1 MDEKHLVNGS
11 NPAKNGMTAGSNL
24 VDAYAPFS
32 GVYDEMVDGE
42 RGIRPHWRYFLDS
55 LGQFTDDELRERWET
70 AQRLVR
76 ENGTT
81 YNIYDE
87 TGESTRPW
95 RMDPIPFLIS
105 PEEWQALEVG
115 LIQRAKLLNAVV
127 QDIYGEQ
134 NLLRRGLLP
143 SSLVYGNP
151 AFLRPMSGVTP
162 PGGTHL
168 HFLAFDLARAA
179 DQRWWVLSDRTQAPS
194 GAGYTLE
201 NRIVLARTLP
211 DIFRTAQVHRLA
223 GFFQALSDNLIA
235 LTKKDDPLAV
245 LLTPGPH
252 NETYFEH
259 AYLARYL
266 GFPLVEGADLTVRD
280 NKVFLKTLNGLKQV
294 DLIMRRVDSDFCDPL
309 ELRNDSVLGVAG
321 LVAAVRAGNVVIANS
336 LGSGVV
342 ECEALMSFYPGLSR
356 EVLGEDLKIPSLA
369 SWWCGQEKER
379 SYVAEH
385 LDELALRPTFSN
397 SSILNNRKGALLPG
411 QATGERRQE
420 VIDLLSRRGYQYFG
434 QETLTLSTT
443 PGWSEE
449 GIVPRPVVLR
459 VYLCA
464 DGDSYRVMPGGL
476 TRTTDSV
483 DAQAVTM
490 QQGDASKD
498 TWVLSNGPVSTFTRL
513 ASPDQA
519 VTLRRSGSDLPS
531 RVSDNLFWLGR
542 YAERTESSVRLMRAM
557 ILRLAGEAGAG
568 DDPQTLTRLTNILV
582 DLEYLNRRTA
592 NKAAAGGIHGVER
605 ELAMLL
611 FDRGRANGLLNLL
624 GNLQRTASLVRER
637 LSTDSWRVL
646 NGLHQGAMGQASVI
660 RLDTN
665 GAVAFLN
672 HILEELSAFSG
683 MQMENMTRSLGWRLL
698 DTGRRVDRVTHTAKL
713 IKELVVD
720 GDPAEEG
727 RLDLLLELGDSSMTY
742 RTRYLSTVQLTA
754 VVDLLLTDDTNPRS
768 LAFQVD
774 RLASHLRHFPK
785 DDERAT
791 LAREEFLVQSMDSQ
805 LRLADVIQ
813 LCERRNKRGQRI
825 ELAQFLDQITAQTL
839 EMSDVLARKYFSH
852 VLPTR
857 STAAGGIVP

>member
-1 MDEKHLVNGS
+1 LEHRVSGS
-11 NPAKNGMTAGSNL
+11 NPAKNGMSQEIFLADS
-24 VDAYAPFS
+24 YAPIS
-32 GVYDEMVDGE
+32 GVYDEMMDAGA
-42 RGIRPHWRYFLDS
+42 GIRPHWRYFLES
-55 LGQFTDDELRERWET
+55 LGRFSEPELRERWDT

-95 RMDPIPFLIS
+95 RMDPIPFLIG
-105 PEEWQALEVG
+105 PEEWASLEAG
-115 LIQRAKLLNAVV
+115 LIQRAKLLNAIV
-127 QDIYGEQ
+127 QDIYGDQ
-134 NLLRRGLLP
+134 NLLKRGLLP
-143 SSLVYGNP
+143 SSLIYGNP
-151 AFLRPMSGVTP
+151 AFLRPMSGITP
-162 PGGTHL
+162 PGGAHL

-211 DIFRTAQVHRLA
+211 DIFRDAQVHRLA
-223 GFFQALSDNLIA
+223 GFFQALSDNLIG
-235 LTKKDDPLAV
+235 LTGKDEPLAV

-280 NKVFLKTLNGLKQV
+280 NKVYMKTLTGLKQV
-294 DLIMRRVDSDFCDPL
+294 DLILRRVDSDFCDPL
-309 ELRNDSVLGVAG
+309 ELRTDSLLGVAG
-321 LVAAVRAGNVVIANS
+321 LVAAARAGNVVIANS

-342 ECEALMSFYPGLSR
+342 ECEALMSFYPGLCK
-356 EVLGEDLKIPSLA
+356 EVLGEEIKIPSLA
-369 SWWCGQEKER
+369 SWWCGQEQER
-379 SYVAEH
+379 EYVSDH
-385 LDELALRPTFSN
+385 LDELVLRPTFSN

-411 QATGERRQE
+411 QAAGDRRQE
-420 VIDLLSRRGYQYFG
+420 VLDLLNRRGYQYFG

-443 PGWSEE
+443 PGLSEG

-498 TWVLSNGPVSTFTRL
+498 TWVLSNAPVSTFTRL
-513 ASPDQA
+513 AAPDQA
-519 VTLRRSGSDLPS
+519 VTLRRSGNDLPS
-531 RVSDNLFWLGR
+531 RVADNLFWLGR
-542 YAERTESSVRLMRAM
+542 YAERTENSVRLMRAM

-568 DDPQTLTRLTNILV
+568 DDPQTLTRLTTILV
-582 DLEYLNRRTA
+582 DLEYLNKRTA
-592 NKAAAGGIHGVER
+592 NKAAQGGIRAVER
-605 ELAMLL
+605 ELTMIL
-611 FDRGRANGLLNLL
+611 FDRARANGLLNLL

-646 NGLHQGAMGQASVI
+646 NGLHQRAQNQAAMI
-660 RLDTN
+660 HLDVN
-665 GAVAFLN
+665 AAMAVLN

-698 DTGRRVDRVTHTAKL
+698 DMGRRVERTTHMSKL
-713 IKELVVD
+713 IRELVYD
-720 GDPAEEG
+720 GDPAAEG

-742 RTRYLSTVQLTA
+742 RTRYLSTVQLPA
-754 VVDLLLTDDTNPRS
+754 VVDLLLTDDSNPRS
-768 LAFQVD
+768 LAFQVAT
-774 RLASHLRHFPK
+774 LAEHQRHFPR
-785 DDERAT
+785 DEESAT
-791 LAREEFLVQSMDSQ
+791 LPREAFLVQSMDSR
-805 LRLADVIQ
+805 LRLANVQ
-813 LCERRNKRGQRI
+813 ALCDSRNKRGQRAD
-825 ELAQFLDQITAQTL
+825 LARFLEMISSQTL
-839 EMSDVLARKYFSH
+839 EMSDALARKYFSH

-857 STAAGGIVP
+857 STSAGGVVP

>member
-1 MDEKHLVNGS
+1 MDS
-11 NPAKNGMTAGSNL
+11 AKKGMSQDLFLADS
-24 VDAYAPFS
+24 YAPFS
-32 GVYDEMVDGE
+32 GVYDEMMDQTHGV
-42 RGIRPHWRYFLDS
+42 RPHWRYFLES
-55 LGQFTDDELRERWET
+55 LGRFSQTELRERWDT

-95 RMDPIPFLIS
+95 RMDPLPFLIG
-105 PEEWQALEVG
+105 PEEWKSLEAG

-127 QDIYGEQ
+127 RDIYGEQ
-134 NLLRRGLLP
+134 DLLQRNLLP
-143 SSLVYGNP
+143 SSLIYGNP
-151 AFLRPMSGVTP
+151 AFLRPMHGIKP
-162 PGGTHL
+162 PGDVHL

-211 DIFRTAQVHRLA
+211 DIFRSAQVHRLA

-235 LTKKDDPLAV
+235 LTGKDEPLAV
-245 LLTPGPH
+245 LMTPGPH

-280 NKVFLKTLNGLKQV
+280 NKVYLKTLNGLKQV
-294 DLIMRRVDSDFCDPL
+294 DLILRRVDSDFCDPL
-309 ELRNDSVLGVAG
+309 ELRNDSLLGVAG
-321 LVAAVRAGNVVIANS
+321 LVAAARAGNVVIANS

-342 ECEALMSFYPGLSR
+342 ECEALMSFYPGLCR
-356 EVLGEDLKIPSLA
+356 ELLGEDLKIPSLA
-369 SWWCGQEKER
+369 TWWCGQEQER
-379 SYVAEH
+379 EYVSQH

-397 SSILNNRKGALLPG
+397 SSILSNRKGALLPG
-411 QATGERRQE
+411 QAIGDRRQE
-420 VIDLLSRRGYQYFG
+420 VLDLLDRRGYQYFG

-483 DAQAVTM
+483 NAQAVTM

-498 TWVLSNGPVSTFTRL
+498 TWVLSDTPVSTFTRL
-513 ASPDQA
+513 AAPDQA
-519 VTLRRSGSDLPS
+519 VTLRRSGNDLPS
-531 RVSDNLFWLGR
+531 RVADNLYWLGR

-568 DDPQTLTRLTNILV
+568 DEPQTLTRLTNILV

-592 NKAAAGGIHGVER
+592 NKAAAGGIRGVER
-605 ELAMLL
+605 ELAIIL

-637 LSTDSWRVL
+637 LSTDSWRIL
-646 NGLHQGAMGQASVI
+646 NSLHQQAVGQASMI
-660 RLDTN
+660 RLDVN
-665 GAVAFLN
+665 AALAFLN

-698 DTGRRVDRVTHTAKL
+698 DTGRRVDRITHTSKL
-713 IKELVVD
+713 IRELVFD
-720 GDPAEEG
+720 GNPAEEG

-742 RTRYLSTVQLTA
+742 RTRYPSTVQLPA

-768 LAFQVD
+768 LAFQVAT
-774 RLASHLRHFPK
+774 LAEHIRHFPH
-785 DDERAT
+785 DEETAI
-791 LAREEFLVQSMDSQ
+791 LSREEFLVESMYSS
-805 LRLADVIQ
+805 LRLADVLALSEQ
-813 LCERRNKRGQRI
+813 RNKRGQRT
-825 ELAQFLDQITAQTL
+825 ELAQFLDAITSQTL
-839 EMSDVLARKYFSH
+839 EMSDNLARKYFSH

-857 STAAGGIVP
+857 STSGGGTIP